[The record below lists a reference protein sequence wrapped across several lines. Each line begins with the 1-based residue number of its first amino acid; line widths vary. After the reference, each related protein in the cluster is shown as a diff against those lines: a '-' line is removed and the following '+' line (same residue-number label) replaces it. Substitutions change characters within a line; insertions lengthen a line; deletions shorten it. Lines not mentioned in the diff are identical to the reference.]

1 MTRCTRLPLALIV
14 AMAFAGATAAAEPE
28 AVATAQGAG
37 APPSVADQIDTYLK
51 TSPAAALP
59 RDAATGVTPG
69 SEPRQVHGMV
79 DVAVGSG
86 GYRSA
91 YVASEIPVGK
101 TGTASIAIG
110 ETRFGNRFGGGFA
123 PYSSQSLG
131 VGLRFNDAALD
142 SSDCRR
148 RQAGEAGPDM
158 RLDPGIEGERARP
171 CHAAEALS
179 SPQ

>member
-1 MTRCTRLPLALIV
+1 MTLRTRLPFALIV
-14 AMAFAGATAAAEPE
+14 AMVFAGAAAAAEPE
-28 AVATAQGAG
+28 AMATAQGAG

-59 RDAATGVTPG
+59 RDAASGATSG

-79 DVAVGSG
+79 DVAVGTG

-101 TGTASIAIG
+101 TGTATIAVG
-110 ETRFGNRFGGGFA
+110 ETRFGNRFGRFA
-123 PYSSQSLG
+123 PSSSQSLG
-131 VGLRFNDAALD
+131 LGMGFDGATLD
-142 SSDCRR
+142 PTDCRR

-158 RLDPGIEGERARP
+158 RLDPRIEGERLRP
-171 CHAAEALS
+171 CQAAEAPT

>member
-1 MTRCTRLPLALIV
+1 M
-14 AMAFAGATAAAEPE
+14 
-28 AVATAQGAG
+28 ATAQGAG

-59 RDAATGVTPG
+59 RDTANGVTPG
-69 SEPRQVHGMV
+69 SDPRQIHGMV
-79 DVAVGSG
+79 DVALGSG

-101 TGTASIAIG
+101 TGTATIAVG

-123 PYSSQSLG
+123 PHSSQSLG
-131 VGLRFNDAALD
+131 LGLRLNDAALD
-142 SSDCRR
+142 PTNCRR
-148 RQAGEAGPDM
+148 GQAGEAGPDM
-158 RLDPGIEGERARP
+158 RLDPRIEGEHLRP
-171 CHAAEALS
+171 CQAAEAPT